1 MKKFACQ
8 YKVIRFAPFA
18 ETGEFAN
25 VGVALLCPAS
35 REFIFQLAPKRF
47 GRVTSFFEGMDPAV
61 YRTTIEHLSK
71 ELNRF
76 KNLVSIDTHEG
87 LVKQLFEDLLREKGS
102 ILRFSDTGV
111 LLTEN
116 MDQALEDL
124 YGFHVGRRFINR
136 SHREQEMVKRLRVS
150 LQQFDLQKVFKKQ
163 NLTDGLHEANF
174 PFVRGAADRPLA
186 AIKPLAFDQAAKK
199 GVVENADQWFAKLRS
214 LVGANV
220 IAPEKLLISMADPI
234 LKNQTDNDLVKG
246 YLGQIRKELCKIGV
260 KAVHADDKSAVDGF
274 LRMQAEGKA

>member
-25 VGVALLCPAS
+25 IGVALLCPAT
-35 REFIFQLAPKRF
+35 REFMYQLAPKRF
-47 GRVTSFFEGMDPAV
+47 GRITSFFEGMDSAV
-61 YRTTIEHLSK
+61 YRSTIEHLGK

-76 KNLVSIDTHEG
+76 QSLVSIDTHEG

-116 MDQALEDL
+116 MDKALDEL
-124 YGFHVGRRFINR
+124 YGFHVGRRFITR
-136 SHREQEMVKRLRVS
+136 SHREQEMVKRLRAS

-174 PFVRGAADRPLA
+174 PFVRGTVDSPLA

-214 LVGANV
+214 LVEANV
-220 IAPEKLLISMADPI
+220 IAPERVLISMADPV
-234 LKNQTDNDLVKG
+234 LKDPTDNNLVIR
-246 YLGQIRKELCKIGV
+246 YLGQIRKELCRLGV
-260 KAVHADDKSAVDGF
+260 NAVHVDDNSAVDGF
-274 LRMQAEGKA
+274 LRRQAEGKV